1 MAIEH
6 RIAKTRIARTGNGK
20 IDVGRRED
28 QRLARGDGLPDSRH
42 GRIKVNPVE
51 RQAEQ
56 AVSRTSKINRQYFA
70 PGE

>member
-28 QRLARGDGLPDSRH
+28 QRLACVDGLPDSH
-42 GRIKVNPVE
+42 DGRSHVNTVE
-51 RQAEQ
+51 RQAKQ